1 MSNEKLTP
9 KETKNVYS
17 NMRNII
23 IDTQNK
29 IVRIIN
35 SAIVESYLKIGE
47 RIYEKLS
54 TVSVDKSVNN

>member
-17 NMRNII
+17 NIRNII